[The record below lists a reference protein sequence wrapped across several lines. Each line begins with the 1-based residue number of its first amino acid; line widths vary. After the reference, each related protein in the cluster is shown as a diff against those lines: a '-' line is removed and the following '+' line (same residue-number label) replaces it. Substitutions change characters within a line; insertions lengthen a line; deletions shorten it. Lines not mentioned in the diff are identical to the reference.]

1 VTWFIGQSI
10 LFIAVA
16 FLLGL
21 LVGWLIWGRLMRR
34 EQAPS
39 AVEAVPLAAG
49 PAPEPEPLVAAEPE
63 PVAAA
68 EPEPE
73 PVVAAEPEPEPEPE
87 PVVAA
92 EPEPEPVVA
101 VEPESVPEP
110 EPEPVVAVEPEP
122 VVAAEPEP
130 VHEPEPVVV
139 AAAVDA
145 PVDAPA
151 DAEDEPQAGA
161 VLVAQATE
169 PEIEQ
174 IPDDLQRIEGIG
186 PKMAGAL
193 HKAGIRTYARL
204 AATDEAT
211 LRQAIESDGLKFA
224 PSIVTWARQAQLLAD
239 GDEDGFADLTRRLVA
254 GRDEGRE

>member
-1 VTWFIGQSI
+1 MTWFIGQSI

-39 AVEAVPLAAG
+39 AVEAAAA
-49 PAPEPEPLVAAEPE
+49 APEAVAA
-63 PVAAA
+63 
-68 EPEPE
+68 
-73 PVVAAEPEPEPEPE
+73 AAEPEPEPEPE

-92 EPEPEPVVA
+92 EPEPEA
-101 VEPESVPEP
+101 LPEPEP
-110 EPEPVVAVEPEP
+110 EPEPVVVAVAPAESEAVE
-122 VVAAEPEP
+122 AEQEAQP
-130 VHEPEPVVV
+130 
-139 AAAVDA
+139 
-145 PVDAPA
+145 
-151 DAEDEPQAGA
+151 GA
-161 VLVAQATE
+161 VLVAQAAA

-174 IPDDLQRIEGIG
+174 DPDDLQRIEGIG

-211 LRQAIESDGLKFA
+211 LRHAIEADGLKFA

-239 GDEDGFADLTRRLVA
+239 GDEEGFADLTRRLVA